1 MIRTRDEILAEIN
14 ERFSGDE
21 TDEVISFI
29 EDVTDTLD
37 DLTAKAADSTN
48 WEEKYN
54 QLDADWRKRY
64 KERFFTG
71 EDQPEDKEEFEEDE
85 KEEKTTYED
94 LFKED

>member
-1 MIRTRDEILAEIN
+1 MIRTKDELLTIIN

-21 TDEVISFI
+21 TDETIAFI
-29 EDVTDTLD
+29 EDVADTLD

-71 EDQPEDKEEFEEDE
+71 EDQPEDEEEFEEEE

>member
-1 MIRTRDEILAEIN
+1 MIRTRDEILTEIN

-21 TDEVISFI
+21 TDEVLAFI

-37 DLTAKAADSTN
+37 DLTARAADSTN
-48 WEEKYN
+48 WQERYN

-71 EDQPEDKEEFEEDE
+71 EDQPEEEEEFEEA
-85 KEEKTTYED
+85 EEKVTFED

>member
-1 MIRTRDEILAEIN
+1 MIRTKDELLTIIN

-21 TDEVISFI
+21 TDETIKFI
-29 EDVTDTLD
+29 EDVADTLD

-71 EDQPEDKEEFEEDE
+71 EDQPEDEEEFEEDE

>member
-1 MIRTRDEILAEIN
+1 MIRTKDELLTIIN

-48 WEEKYN
+48 WQERYN

-71 EDQPEDKEEFEEDE
+71 EDQPEDEEEFEEDE